1 MSYLDQK
8 AKNIKLIVF
17 DIDNILTDGNI
28 IWSSDLTE
36 TKNFNVVDGFGVKL
50 AQSVGLKIGTIS
62 ARKSIVSQKRI
73 EELNFDLIS
82 IGNKNKL
89 DSLEKFKIDAKV
101 DYSEIAYMGDDLL
114 DLAIIRKC
122 GFSGTVPEAVFEVKR
137 EVDYVTKNGAG
148 KGAVREFI
156 DIIIRSTEK
165 INLAR
170 ENVNKC
176 KV

>member
-1 MSYLDQK
+1 MSFLDQK

-36 TKNFNVVDGFGVKL
+36 TKNFSVVDGFGIKL

-62 ARKSIVSQKRI
+62 ARKSAVSQKRI
-73 EELNFDLIS
+73 EELKFDLVS
-82 IGNKNKL
+82 IGERNKL
-89 DSLEKFKIDAKV
+89 ESLKKFKVDLNIDF
-101 DYSEIAYMGDDLL
+101 SEIAYMGDDLL
-114 DLAIIRKC
+114 DLAILRKC

-137 EVDYVTKNGAG
+137 EVDYVTKNSAG

-170 ENVNKC
+170 ENVSKC

>member
-1 MSYLDQK
+1 MSFLEQK

-36 TKNFNVVDGFGVKL
+36 TKNFNVVDGFGIKL

-73 EELNFDLIS
+73 DELKFDFVS
-82 IGNKNKL
+82 IGERNKV
-89 DSLEKFKIDAKV
+89 DSLEKFKIDLKV
-101 DYSEIAYMGDDLL
+101 DYREIAYMGDDVL

-137 EVDYVTKNGAG
+137 EADYVTKNSAG

-156 DIIIRSTEK
+156 DIILRSTEK

-170 ENVNKC
+170 ENVHKC

>member
-1 MSYLDQK
+1 MSFLDQK

-36 TKNFNVVDGFGVKL
+36 TKNFSVVDGFGIKL

-62 ARKSIVSQKRI
+62 ARKSVVSQKRI
-73 EELNFDLIS
+73 EELKFDLVS
-82 IGNKNKL
+82 IGERNKL
-89 DSLEKFKIDAKV
+89 ESLEKFKIDLKIEF
-101 DYSEIAYMGDDLL
+101 SEIAYMGDDLL
-114 DLAIIRKC
+114 DLSILRKC

-137 EVDYVTKNGAG
+137 EVDYVTKNSAG

-156 DIIIRSTEK
+156 DIIIRSTDK

>member
-1 MSYLDQK
+1 MSFLEQK

-36 TKNFNVVDGFGVKL
+36 TKNFNVVDGFGIKL

-73 EELNFDLIS
+73 EELKFDFVS
-82 IGNKNKL
+82 IGERNKL
-89 DSLEKFKIDAKV
+89 DSLEKFKIDLKV
-101 DYSEIAYMGDDLL
+101 DYSEIAYMGDDVL

-137 EVDYVTKNGAG
+137 EADYVTKNSAG

-156 DIIIRSTEK
+156 DIILQSTEK
-165 INLAR
+165 IKLAR
-170 ENVNKC
+170 ENVHKC